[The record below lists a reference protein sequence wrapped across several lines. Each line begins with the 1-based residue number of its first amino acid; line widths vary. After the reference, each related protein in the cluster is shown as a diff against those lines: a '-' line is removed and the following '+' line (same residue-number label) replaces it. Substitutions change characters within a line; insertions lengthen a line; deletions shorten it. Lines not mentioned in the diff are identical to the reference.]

1 MTDLKYIAVEGLVKS
16 GKTKLA
22 RILAEEFK
30 ARLFLD
36 NQGEYSAVQH
46 ARPGPGGQGQPAFA
60 DSARPNLKGRATPS
74 STITTNRS
82 PPATIRMALKTQLIF
97 LINRFNQQLEM
108 KQKDL
113 FQKTMVS
120 NYIFYKDGIY
130 AHTVLNDEDL
140 DIYKRILGI
149 FAERIHPCSLVVYLQ
164 TSFAEMLQRIHKQ
177 GNEFEKRVPSE
188 YWREIFEA
196 YNYYFFNYKLSPLL
210 VVNVEKIDF
219 NSRKD
224 IDGLIHEI
232 KNHKKGNSYYAP
244 A

>member
-22 RILAEEFK
+22 RILAEEFG

-36 NQGEYSAVQH
+36 DEGNPFLKEYYDSFSANYN
-46 ARPGPGGQGQPAFA
+46 P
-60 DSARPNLKGRATPS
+60 
-74 STITTNRS
+74 
-82 PPATIRMALKTQLIF
+82 MALKTQLVF

-149 FAERIHPCSLVVYLQ
+149 FAEKIHPCSLVIYLQ
-164 TSFAEMLQRIHKQ
+164 TSFAEMVQRIHKH
-177 GNEFEKRVPSE
+177 GSEGERRVPTE

-210 VVNVEKIDF
+210 VVNVEKVDF
-219 NSRKD
+219 SSRRD
-224 IDGLIHEI
+224 IEGLIKEI

>member
-1 MTDLKYIAVEGLVKS
+1 MTDLKYIAVEGLIKS
-16 GKTKLA
+16 GKTRLA

-30 ARLFLD
+30 ARLILD
-36 NQGEYSAVQH
+36 NQGNPFLKEYYESFSANYNQ
-46 ARPGPGGQGQPAFA
+46 
-60 DSARPNLKGRATPS
+60 L
-74 STITTNRS
+74 
-82 PPATIRMALKTQLIF
+82 ALKTQLIF

-113 FQKTMVS
+113 FQKTTVS

-140 DIYKRILGI
+140 DIYKKILNI
-149 FAERIHPCSLVVYLQ
+149 FSEKIFPCNLVVYLQ
-164 TSFAEMLQRIHKQ
+164 TSFAEMMQRIYKS
-177 GNEFEKRVPSE
+177 GSEFEKRMPNE

-210 VVNVEKIDF
+210 VVNVEKTDF
-219 NSRKD
+219 NNRKD
-224 IDGLIHEI
+224 IDSLIKEI
-232 KNHKKGNSYYAP
+232 KNHKKGISYYAP

>member
-1 MTDLKYIAVEGLVKS
+1 MTDLKYIAVEGLIKS
-16 GKTKLA
+16 GKTRLA

-30 ARLFLD
+30 ARLILD
-36 NQGEYSAVQH
+36 NQGNPFLKEYYETFSAN
-46 ARPGPGGQGQPAFA
+46 ANP
-60 DSARPNLKGRATPS
+60 L
-74 STITTNRS
+74 
-82 PPATIRMALKTQLIF
+82 ALKTQLIF

-113 FQKTMVS
+113 FQKTTVS

-140 DIYKRILGI
+140 DIYKKILGI
-149 FAERIHPCSLVVYLQ
+149 FSEKIFPCNLVVYLQ
-164 TSFAEMLQRIHKQ
+164 TSFAEMMQRIYKS
-177 GNEFEKRVPSE
+177 GSEFEKRMPSE

-210 VVNVEKIDF
+210 VVNVEKTDF
-219 NSRKD
+219 NNRKD
-224 IDGLIHEI
+224 IDNLINEI
-232 KNHKKGNSYYAP
+232 KNHKKGISYYAP

>member
-36 NQGEYSAVQH
+36 NQGPSLAADAAKPGASA
-46 ARPGPGGQGQPAFA
+46 AGGNPLLRDYYEAFS
-60 DSARPNLKGRATPS
+60 SAYNP
-74 STITTNRS
+74 
-82 PPATIRMALKTQLIF
+82 MALKTQLIF

-113 FQKTMVS
+113 FQKTIVS

-149 FAERIHPCSLVVYLQ
+149 FAERIHPCSMVVYLQ
-164 TSFAEMLQRIHKQ
+164 TSFAEMLQRIHRQ
-177 GNEFEKRVPSE
+177 GSEPERRVPSE

-210 VVNVEKIDF
+210 VVNVEKVDF
-219 NSRKD
+219 SRRRD
-224 IDGLIHEI
+224 VEGLIQEI
-232 KNHKKGNSYYAP
+232 RRHKKGNAYYAP

>member
-1 MTDLKYIAVEGLVKS
+1 MTDLKYIAVEGLIKS
-16 GKTKLA
+16 GKTRLA
-22 RILAEEFK
+22 RILAQEFK

-36 NQGEYSAVQH
+36 NQGESASSNT
-46 ARPGPGGQGQPAFA
+46 ARPGLAGQGNPFLKEYY
-60 DSARPNLKGRATPS
+60 DSFSANYNP
-74 STITTNRS
+74 
-82 PPATIRMALKTQLIF
+82 MALKTQLIF

-113 FQKTMVS
+113 FQKITIS

-140 DIYKRILGI
+140 DIYKKILNI
-149 FAERIHPCSLVVYLQ
+149 FSEKIFPCNLVIYLQ
-164 TSFAEMLQRIHKQ
+164 TSFAEMMQRIHKQ
-177 GNEFEKRVPSE
+177 GSEYEKRMPSE

-210 VVNVEKIDF
+210 VVNVEKTDF
-219 NSRKD
+219 NNRRD
-224 IDGLIHEI
+224 IESLIQEI
-232 KNHKKGNSYYAP
+232 KNHKKGVSYYAP

>member
-36 NQGEYSAVQH
+36 NQGVVPASPLVRSA
-46 ARPGPGGQGQPAFA
+46 PGGQGQSTFA
-60 DSARPNLKGRATPS
+60 DPARAGLQGQGNPFLKEYYESFS
-74 STITTNRS
+74 SGYN
-82 PPATIRMALKTQLIF
+82 PMALKTQLVF

-113 FQKTMVS
+113 FQKSIVS

-177 GNEFEKRVPSE
+177 GHEFEKRVPSE

-219 NSRKD
+219 DNRKD

>member
-16 GKTKLA
+16 GKTELA

-36 NQGEYSAVQH
+36 NQGNPFLNEYYDSFSA
-46 ARPGPGGQGQPAFA
+46 
-60 DSARPNLKGRATPS
+60 K
-74 STITTNRS
+74 TN
-82 PPATIRMALKTQLIF
+82 PLALKTQLIF

-113 FQKTMVS
+113 FQKIMVS

-149 FAERIHPCSLVVYLQ
+149 FSEKIHPCGLVVYLQ
-164 TSFAEMLQRIHKQ
+164 TSFAEMMQRIHKH
-177 GNEFEKRVPSE
+177 GSEYEKRVPGE

-219 NSRKD
+219 HSRKD
-224 IDGLIHEI
+224 IDGLIQEI
-232 KNHKKGNSYYAP
+232 RNHKKGNSYYAP

>member
-1 MTDLKYIAVEGLVKS
+1 MTELKYIAVEGLIKS

-30 ARLFLD
+30 SRLVLD
-36 NQGEYSAVQH
+36 NQGNPFLKEYYESY
-46 ARPGPGGQGQPAFA
+46 
-60 DSARPNLKGRATPS
+60 
-74 STITTNRS
+74 STTYN
-82 PPATIRMALKTQLIF
+82 PLALKAQLIF

-113 FQKTMVS
+113 FQKTTVA

-140 DIYKRILGI
+140 DIYKRILNVFSEKI
-149 FAERIHPCSLVVYLQ
+149 VPCGLVIYLQ
-164 TSFAEMLQRIHKQ
+164 TSFSEMIQRIHKY
-177 GNEFEKRVPSE
+177 GSEFEKRMPSE
-188 YWREIFEA
+188 YWREIYEA

-210 VVNVEKIDF
+210 VVNVEKTDFENRREID
-219 NSRKD
+219 N
-224 IDGLIHEI
+224 LIREI
-232 KNHKKGNSYYAP
+232 KNHKKGISYYAP

>member
-1 MTDLKYIAVEGLVKS
+1 MTDLKYIAVEGLIKS
-16 GKTKLA
+16 GKTRLA

-30 ARLFLD
+30 GRLILD
-36 NQGEYSAVQH
+36 NQGNPFLKEYYESFSADYN
-46 ARPGPGGQGQPAFA
+46 P
-60 DSARPNLKGRATPS
+60 L
-74 STITTNRS
+74 
-82 PPATIRMALKTQLIF
+82 ALKTQLIF

-113 FQKTMVS
+113 FQKTTVS

-140 DIYKRILGI
+140 DIYKKILNI
-149 FAERIHPCSLVVYLQ
+149 FSEKIFPCSLVVYLQ
-164 TSFAEMLQRIHKQ
+164 TSFAEMMQRIYKS
-177 GNEFEKRVPSE
+177 GSEFERRMPSE

-210 VVNVEKIDF
+210 VVNVEKTDF
-219 NSRKD
+219 NDRKD
-224 IDGLIHEI
+224 IDSLINEI
-232 KNHKKGNSYYAP
+232 KNHKKGISYYAP

>member
-1 MTDLKYIAVEGLVKS
+1 MTDLKYIAVEGLIKS
-16 GKTKLA
+16 GKTRLA

-30 ARLFLD
+30 ARLILD
-36 NQGEYSAVQH
+36 NQGNPFLKEYYESFSVNYN
-46 ARPGPGGQGQPAFA
+46 P
-60 DSARPNLKGRATPS
+60 L
-74 STITTNRS
+74 
-82 PPATIRMALKTQLIF
+82 ALKTQLIF

-113 FQKTMVS
+113 FQKTTVS

-140 DIYKRILGI
+140 DIYKKILNI
-149 FAERIHPCSLVVYLQ
+149 FSEKIFPCNLVVYLQ
-164 TSFAEMLQRIHKQ
+164 TSFAEMMQRIYKS
-177 GNEFEKRVPSE
+177 GSEFEKRMPSE

-210 VVNVEKIDF
+210 VVNVEKTDF

-224 IDGLIHEI
+224 IDSLINEI
-232 KNHKKGNSYYAP
+232 KNHKKGISYYAP

>member
-36 NQGEYSAVQH
+36 NQGKTAAGDSG
-46 ARPGPGGQGQPAFA
+46 RPGLAGQGNPFLKDYY
-60 DSARPNLKGRATPS
+60 DSFS
-74 STITTNRS
+74 STYN
-82 PPATIRMALKTQLIF
+82 PMALKTQLIF

-149 FAERIHPCSLVVYLQ
+149 FSEKIHPCSLVVYLQ
-164 TSFAEMLQRIHKQ
+164 TSFAEMMQRIHKQ
-177 GNEFEKRVPSE
+177 GSEFEKRVPGE

-224 IDGLIHEI
+224 LDGLIQEI

>member
-16 GKTKLA
+16 GKTELA

-36 NQGEYSAVQH
+36 NQGESASPS
-46 ARPGPGGQGQPAFA
+46 AGRPGPAGQGNPFLNEYY
-60 DSARPNLKGRATPS
+60 DSFSANYNPL
-74 STITTNRS
+74 
-82 PPATIRMALKTQLIF
+82 ALKTQLIF

-113 FQKTMVS
+113 FQKIMVS

-149 FAERIHPCSLVVYLQ
+149 FSEKIHPCSLVVYLQ
-164 TSFAEMLQRIHKQ
+164 TSFAEMMQRIHKRGSEQ
-177 GNEFEKRVPSE
+177 EKRVPSE

-219 NSRKD
+219 RSRRD
-224 IDGLIHEI
+224 IDSLIQEI